1 MSYWED
7 RAKEIIDEE
16 SKSDYEIAQE
26 IQRIVDEMN
35 EDIEDEINRFYA
47 RYAIN
52 EGISFIEAK
61 KKIDAVD
68 VQMFQQKAKQYVEN
82 KDFSDKANAEL
93 RAYNTK
99 MYVSRE
105 KLLQA
110 QLGLIV
116 TYAYAQIEQSM
127 YNYMESA
134 YYRALEQQAG
144 ILGETLQV
152 SINDV
157 KTIIFT
163 PFEGHKWSTRLWSD
177 MDVVRR
183 HVQKTTRHVLLRGR
197 HPYEFVKSLRKD
209 TGATSSQAK
218 RLLITE
224 TARVQMEASKRH
236 MLEQHGEDAEYEY
249 VTAQEV
255 LHQRDKDGNIKKT
268 IKVCK
273 VCQALN
279 EKVFKVKDMKPGI
292 NAAPMHPNCR
302 CTVIPHKKDWRD
314 KFFAER
320 KGKYNLSKF
329 TE

>member
-1 MSYWED
+1 MTYWED

-16 SKSDYEIAQE
+16 SKSDYEIAKE

-35 EDIEDEINRFYA
+35 ADIEDEINRFYA

-68 VQMFQQKAKQYVEN
+68 VQQFSQKAKEYVEN
-82 KDFSDKANAEL
+82 KDFSEKANQEL
-93 RAYNTK
+93 KAYNTK

-134 YYRALEQQAG
+134 YYRALKQQAG

-197 HPYEFVKSLRKD
+197 HPYEFVKDLRKD
-209 TGATSSQAK
+209 TGATTYNMK
-218 RLLITE
+218 RLLLTE
-224 TARVQMEASKRH
+224 TARVQTEASKRH
-236 MLEQHGEDAEYEY
+236 MLEEHGADAEYEF
-249 VTAQEV
+249 VAKMDSKTTKTCRS
-255 LHQRDKDGNIKKT
+255 LNDKT
-268 IKVCK
+268 
-273 VCQALN
+273 
-279 EKVFKVKDMKPGI
+279 FKVKDMVPGV
-292 NAAPMHPNCR
+292 NAPPMHPFCR
-302 CTVIPHKKDWRD
+302 SAVVPHIDENWRD
-314 KFFAER
+314 KFFEER
-320 KGKYNLSKF
+320 KGKYFGGVVK
-329 TE
+329 

>member
-1 MSYWED
+1 MTYWED

-16 SKSDYEIAQE
+16 SKSDYEIVQE

-47 RYAIN
+47 RYAIK

-68 VQMFQQKAKQYVEN
+68 VQMFQQKAKQYVET

-197 HPYEFVKSLRKD
+197 HPYEFVKDLRKD
-209 TGATSSQAK
+209 TGATTYNMK
-218 RLLITE
+218 RLLLTE
-224 TARVQMEASKRH
+224 TARVQTLASKRH
-236 MLEQHGEDAEYEY
+236 MLEEHGAEAEYQF
-249 VTAQEV
+249 VAKI
-255 LHQRDKDGNIKKT
+255 DSKT
-268 IKVCK
+268 TKTCRS
-273 VCQALN
+273 LN
-279 EKVFKVKDMKPGI
+279 NETFKVKDMVPGV
-292 NAAPMHPNCR
+292 NAPPMHPFCR
-302 CTVIPHKKDWRD
+302 SAVVPYVGNWCD
-314 KFFAER
+314 KFFEER

>member
-1 MSYWED
+1 MTYWED

-35 EDIEDEINRFYA
+35 KDIEDEINRFYA
-47 RYAIN
+47 RYAIK
-52 EGISFIEAK
+52 EGVSFIEAK

-197 HPYEFVKSLRKD
+197 HPYEFIKDMRKD
-209 TGATSSQAK
+209 TGATTYNMK
-218 RLLITE
+218 RLLLTE
-224 TARVQMEASKRH
+224 TARVQTLASKRH
-236 MLEQHGEDAEYEY
+236 MLEEHGPESEYQF
-249 VTAQEV
+249 VAKMDSKTTKTCRS
-255 LHQRDKDGNIKKT
+255 LNDKT
-268 IKVCK
+268 
-273 VCQALN
+273 
-279 EKVFKVKDMKPGI
+279 FKVKDMVPGV
-292 NAAPMHPNCR
+292 NAPPLHPFCR
-302 CTVIPHKKDWRD
+302 STVVPHIDKDWRD
-314 KFFAER
+314 KLFEER
-320 KGKYNLSKF
+320 KGKYFGGVVK
-329 TE
+329 

>member
-1 MSYWED
+1 MTYWED

-16 SKSDYEIAQE
+16 SKSDYEIAKE

-35 EDIEDEINRFYA
+35 ADIENEINRFYA

-68 VQMFQQKAKQYVEN
+68 VQRFSQKAKEYVEN
-82 KDFSDKANAEL
+82 KDFSEKANQEL
-93 RAYNTK
+93 KAYNTK

-134 YYRALEQQAG
+134 YYRALKQQAG

-157 KTIIFT
+157 KTIVFT

-177 MDVVRR
+177 METVRR

-197 HPYEFVKSLRKD
+197 HPYEFIKDMRKD
-209 TGATSSQAK
+209 TGATTYNMK
-218 RLLITE
+218 RLLLTE
-224 TARVQMEASKRH
+224 TARVQTLASKRH
-236 MLEQHGEDAEYEY
+236 MLEEHGAEAEYQF
-249 VTAQEV
+249 VA
-255 LHQRDKDGNIKKT
+255 KIDGKT
-268 IKVCK
+268 TKTCRG
-273 VCQALN
+273 LN
-279 EKVFKVKDMKPGI
+279 NKTFKVKDMVPGV
-292 NAAPMHPNCR
+292 NAPPMHPFCR
-302 CTVIPHKKDWRD
+302 SAVVPHIDKDWRD
-314 KFFAER
+314 KFFEER
-320 KGKYNLSKF
+320 KGKYFGGVVK
-329 TE
+329 

>member
-1 MSYWED
+1 MTYWED

-16 SKSDYEIAQE
+16 SKSDYEIAKE

-35 EDIEDEINRFYA
+35 ADIEDEINRFYT

-52 EGISFIEAK
+52 EGISLIEAK

-68 VQMFQQKAKQYVEN
+68 VQIFQQKAKQYVEN
-82 KDFSDKANAEL
+82 KDFSEKANAEL

-134 YYRALEQQAG
+134 YYRALKQQAG

-177 MDVVRR
+177 METVRR

-197 HPYEFVKSLRKD
+197 HPYEFIKDMRKD
-209 TGATSSQAK
+209 TGATTYNMK
-218 RLLITE
+218 RLLLTE
-224 TARVQMEASKRH
+224 TARVQTLASKRH
-236 MLEQHGEDAEYEY
+236 MLEEHGPESEYQF
-249 VTAQEV
+249 VAKMDSKTTKTCRS
-255 LHQRDKDGNIKKT
+255 LNDKT
-268 IKVCK
+268 
-273 VCQALN
+273 
-279 EKVFKVKDMKPGI
+279 FKVKDMVPGV
-292 NAAPMHPNCR
+292 NAPPLHPFCR
-302 CTVIPHKKDWRD
+302 SAVVPHIDENWRD
-314 KFFAER
+314 KFFEER
-320 KGKYNLSKF
+320 KGKYFGGVVK
-329 TE
+329 

>member
-197 HPYEFVKSLRKD
+197 HPYEFVKDLRKD
-209 TGATSSQAK
+209 TGATTYNMK
-218 RLLITE
+218 RLLLTE
-224 TARVQMEASKRH
+224 TARVQTLASKRH
-236 MLEQHGEDAEYEY
+236 MLEEHGAEAEYQF
-249 VTAQEV
+249 VAKI
-255 LHQRDKDGNIKKT
+255 DSKT
-268 IKVCK
+268 TKTCRG
-273 VCQALN
+273 LN
-279 EKVFKVKDMKPGI
+279 NETFKVKDMVPGV
-292 NAAPMHPNCR
+292 NAPPMHPFVVAPSYHIL
-302 CTVIPHKKDWRD
+302 T
-314 KFFAER
+314 R
-320 KGKYNLSKF
+320 KTMKSG
-329 TE
+329 

>member
-1 MSYWED
+1 MTYWED

-16 SKSDYEIAQE
+16 SKSDYEIARE

-35 EDIEDEINRFYA
+35 ADIEDEINRFYA

-68 VQMFQQKAKQYVEN
+68 VQQLSQKAKEYVEN
-82 KDFSDKANAEL
+82 KDFSEKANQEL
-93 RAYNTK
+93 KAYNTK

-134 YYRALEQQAG
+134 YYRALKQQAG

-177 MDVVRR
+177 METVRR

-197 HPYEFVKSLRKD
+197 HPYEFIKDMRKD
-209 TGATSSQAK
+209 TGATTYNMK
-218 RLLITE
+218 RLLLTE
-224 TARVQMEASKRH
+224 TARVQTLASKRH
-236 MLEQHGEDAEYEY
+236 MLEEHGPESEYQF
-249 VTAQEV
+249 VAKMDSKTTKTCRS
-255 LHQRDKDGNIKKT
+255 LNDKT
-268 IKVCK
+268 
-273 VCQALN
+273 
-279 EKVFKVKDMKPGI
+279 FKVKDMVPGV
-292 NAAPMHPNCR
+292 NAPPMHPFCR
-302 CTVIPHKKDWRD
+302 SAVVPHIDENWRD
-314 KFFAER
+314 KFFEER
-320 KGKYNLSKF
+320 KGKYFGGVVK
-329 TE
+329 

>member
-1 MSYWED
+1 MTYWED

-16 SKSDYEIAQE
+16 SKSDYEIAKE

-68 VQMFQQKAKQYVEN
+68 VQQFSQKAKEYVEN

-134 YYRALEQQAG
+134 YYRALKQQAG

-157 KTIIFT
+157 KTIVFT

-197 HPYEFVKSLRKD
+197 HPYEFVKDLRKD
-209 TGATSSQAK
+209 TGATTYNMK
-218 RLLITE
+218 RLLLTE
-224 TARVQMEASKRH
+224 TARVQTEASKRH
-236 MLEQHGEDAEYEY
+236 MLEEHGADAEYQF
-249 VTAQEV
+249 VAKMDSKTTKTCRS
-255 LHQRDKDGNIKKT
+255 LNDKT
-268 IKVCK
+268 
-273 VCQALN
+273 
-279 EKVFKVKDMKPGI
+279 FKVKDMVPGV
-292 NAAPMHPNCR
+292 NAPPMHPFCR
-302 CTVIPHKKDWRD
+302 SAVVPHIDENWRD
-314 KFFAER
+314 KFFEER
-320 KGKYNLSKF
+320 KGKYFGGVVK
-329 TE
+329 

>member
-1 MSYWED
+1 MTYWED

-16 SKSDYEIAQE
+16 SKSDYEIARE

-35 EDIEDEINRFYA
+35 ADIEDEINRFYS
-47 RYAIN
+47 RYATS
-52 EGISFIEAK
+52 EGITLTEAK

-134 YYRALEQQAG
+134 YYRALKQQAG

-177 MDVVRR
+177 MNVVRR

-197 HPYEFVKSLRKD
+197 HPYEFVKDLRKD
-209 TGATSSQAK
+209 TGATTYNMK
-218 RLLITE
+218 RLLLTE
-224 TARVQMEASKRH
+224 TARVQTLASKRH
-236 MLEQHGEDAEYEY
+236 MLEEHGAEAEYQF
-249 VTAQEV
+249 VAKMDSKTTKTCRS
-255 LHQRDKDGNIKKT
+255 LNDKT
-268 IKVCK
+268 
-273 VCQALN
+273 
-279 EKVFKVKDMKPGI
+279 FKVKDMVPGV
-292 NAAPMHPNCR
+292 NAPPMHPFCR
-302 CTVIPHKKDWRD
+302 SAVVPHIDENWRD
-314 KFFAER
+314 KFFEER
-320 KGKYNLSKF
+320 KGKYFGGVVK
-329 TE
+329 

>member
-1 MSYWED
+1 MTYWED

-35 EDIEDEINRFYA
+35 ENIEDEINRFYA

-197 HPYEFVKSLRKD
+197 HPYEFVKDLRKD
-209 TGATSSQAK
+209 TGATTYNMK
-218 RLLITE
+218 RLLLTE
-224 TARVQMEASKRH
+224 TARVQTLASKRH
-236 MLEQHGEDAEYEY
+236 MLEEHGAEAEYQF
-249 VTAQEV
+249 VAKI
-255 LHQRDKDGNIKKT
+255 DSKT
-268 IKVCK
+268 TKTCRG
-273 VCQALN
+273 LN
-279 EKVFKVKDMKPGI
+279 NETFKVKDMVPGV
-292 NAAPMHPNCR
+292 NAPPMHPFCR
-302 CTVIPHKKDWRD
+302 SAVVPYVGNWRD
-314 KFFAER
+314 KFFEER

>member
-1 MSYWED
+1 MTYWED

-26 IQRIVDEMN
+26 IQHIVDEMN

-197 HPYEFVKSLRKD
+197 HPYEFVKDLRKD
-209 TGATSSQAK
+209 TGATTYNMK
-218 RLLITE
+218 RLLLTE
-224 TARVQMEASKRH
+224 TARVQTLASKRH
-236 MLEQHGEDAEYEY
+236 MLEEHGAEAEYQF
-249 VTAQEV
+249 VAKI
-255 LHQRDKDGNIKKT
+255 DSKT
-268 IKVCK
+268 TKTCRG
-273 VCQALN
+273 LN
-279 EKVFKVKDMKPGI
+279 NETFKVKDMVPGV
-292 NAAPMHPNCR
+292 NAPPMHPFVVAPSYHIL
-302 CTVIPHKKDWRD
+302 T
-314 KFFAER
+314 R
-320 KGKYNLSKF
+320 KTMKSG
-329 TE
+329 

>member
-1 MSYWED
+1 MTYWED

-16 SKSDYEIAQE
+16 SKSDYEIAKE

-35 EDIEDEINRFYA
+35 ADIEDEINRFYT

-82 KDFSDKANAEL
+82 KDFSDKANEEL

-134 YYRALEQQAG
+134 YYRALKQQAG

-157 KTIIFT
+157 KTIVFT

-177 MDVVRR
+177 METVRR

-197 HPYEFVKSLRKD
+197 HPYEFIKDMRKD
-209 TGATSSQAK
+209 TGATTYNMK
-218 RLLITE
+218 RLLLTE
-224 TARVQMEASKRH
+224 TARVQTLASKRH
-236 MLEQHGEDAEYEY
+236 MLEEHGPESEYQF
-249 VTAQEV
+249 VAKMDSKTTKTCRS
-255 LHQRDKDGNIKKT
+255 LNDKT
-268 IKVCK
+268 
-273 VCQALN
+273 
-279 EKVFKVKDMKPGI
+279 FKVKDMVPGV
-292 NAAPMHPNCR
+292 NAPPMHPFCR
-302 CTVIPHKKDWRD
+302 SAVVPHIDENWRD
-314 KFFAER
+314 KFFEER
-320 KGKYNLSKF
+320 KGKYFGGVVK
-329 TE
+329 

>member
-1 MSYWED
+1 MSYWQD
-7 RAKEIIDEE
+7 RANEIIDEE
-16 SKSDYEIAQE
+16 SKSDYEIVQE

-35 EDIEDEINRFYA
+35 EDIENEINRFYA
-47 RYAIN
+47 RYATS
-52 EGISFIEAK
+52 EGITLTEAK

-68 VQMFQQKAKQYVEN
+68 VQMFQQKAKQYVVN
-82 KDFSDKANAEL
+82 KDFSDKANEEL

-127 YNYMESA
+127 YNYMENA

-197 HPYEFVKSLRKD
+197 HPYEFVKDLRKD
-209 TGATSSQAK
+209 TGATTYNMK
-218 RLLITE
+218 RLLLTE
-224 TARVQMEASKRH
+224 TARVQTLASKKH
-236 MLEQHGEDAEYEY
+236 MLEQHGPDAEYEY
-249 VTAQEV
+249 HAK
-255 LHQRDKDGNIKKT
+255 LDSKT
-268 IKVCK
+268 TKTCRG
-273 VCQALN
+273 LN
-279 EKVFKVKDMKPGI
+279 GKVFKVKDMQPGV
-292 NAAPMHPNCR
+292 NAPPMHPFCR
-302 CTVIPHKKDWRD
+302 SAVAPHIDPNWRD
-314 KFFAER
+314 EFFEKR
-320 KGKYNLSKF
+320 KGKYFGGVVK
-329 TE
+329 

>member
-1 MSYWED
+1 MTYWED

-16 SKSDYEIAQE
+16 SKSDYEIARE

-35 EDIEDEINRFYA
+35 ADIEDEINRFYA

-68 VQMFQQKAKQYVEN
+68 VQQFSQKAKEYVEN
-82 KDFSDKANAEL
+82 KDFSEKANQEL
-93 RAYNTK
+93 KAYNTK

-134 YYRALEQQAG
+134 YYRALKQQAG

-163 PFEGHKWSTRLWSD
+163 PFENHKWSTRLWSD
-177 MDVVRR
+177 METVRR

-197 HPYEFVKSLRKD
+197 HPYEFIKDMRKD
-209 TGATSSQAK
+209 TGATTYNMK
-218 RLLITE
+218 RLLLTE
-224 TARVQMEASKRH
+224 TARVQTEASKRH
-236 MLEQHGEDAEYEY
+236 MLEEHGPESEYQF
-249 VTAQEV
+249 VAKMDSKTTKTCRS
-255 LHQRDKDGNIKKT
+255 LNDKT
-268 IKVCK
+268 
-273 VCQALN
+273 
-279 EKVFKVKDMKPGI
+279 FKVKDMVPGV
-292 NAAPMHPNCR
+292 NAPPMHPFCR
-302 CTVIPHKKDWRD
+302 SAVVPHIDENWRD
-314 KFFAER
+314 KFFEER
-320 KGKYNLSKF
+320 KGKYFGGVVK
-329 TE
+329 

>member
-1 MSYWED
+1 MTYWED

-35 EDIEDEINRFYA
+35 ADIEDEINRFYA

-68 VQMFQQKAKQYVEN
+68 VQQFSQKAKEYVEN
-82 KDFSDKANAEL
+82 KDFSEKANQEL
-93 RAYNTK
+93 KAYNTK

-134 YYRALEQQAG
+134 YYRALKQQAG

-163 PFEGHKWSTRLWSD
+163 PFENHKWSTRLWSD
-177 MDVVRR
+177 METVRR

-197 HPYEFVKSLRKD
+197 HPYEFIKDMRKD
-209 TGATSSQAK
+209 TGATTYNMK
-218 RLLITE
+218 RLLLTE
-224 TARVQMEASKRH
+224 TARVQTLASKRH
-236 MLEQHGEDAEYEY
+236 MLEEHGPESEYQF
-249 VTAQEV
+249 VAKMDSKTTKTCRS
-255 LHQRDKDGNIKKT
+255 LNDKT
-268 IKVCK
+268 
-273 VCQALN
+273 
-279 EKVFKVKDMKPGI
+279 FKVKDMVPGV
-292 NAAPMHPNCR
+292 NAPPMHPFCR
-302 CTVIPHKKDWRD
+302 SAVVPHIDENWRD
-314 KFFAER
+314 KFFEER
-320 KGKYNLSKF
+320 KGKYFGGVVK
-329 TE
+329 

>member
-1 MSYWED
+1 MTYWED

-35 EDIEDEINRFYA
+35 GDIEDEINRFYA

-144 ILGETLQV
+144 ILGQTLQV

-163 PFEGHKWSTRLWSD
+163 PFKGHKWSTRLWSD

-197 HPYEFVKSLRKD
+197 HPYEFVKDLRKD
-209 TGATSSQAK
+209 TGATSYNA
-218 RLLITE
+218 RMLLLTE
-224 TARVQMEASKRH
+224 TARVQTLASKRH
-236 MLEQHGEDAEYEY
+236 MLEQHGEDAEYEF
-249 VTAQEV
+249 VAKMDERTS
-255 LHQRDKDGNIKKT
+255 KT
-268 IKVCK
+268 CRGM
-273 VCQALN
+273 N
-279 EKVFKVKDMKPGI
+279 GKVFKVKDMIPGV
-292 NAAPMHPNCR
+292 NAPPMHVWCR
-302 CTVIPHKKDWRD
+302 SIVVPKVRNWRD
-314 KFFAER
+314 KFFEER
-320 KGKYNLSKF
+320 KGKYNLSKY

>member
-1 MSYWED
+1 MTYWED

-35 EDIEDEINRFYA
+35 ADIENEINRFYA

-68 VQMFQQKAKQYVEN
+68 VQRFSQKAKEYVEN
-82 KDFSDKANAEL
+82 KDFSEKANQEL
-93 RAYNTK
+93 KAYNTK

-134 YYRALEQQAG
+134 YYRALKQQAG

-157 KTIIFT
+157 KTIVFT

-177 MDVVRR
+177 METVRR

-197 HPYEFVKSLRKD
+197 HPYEFIKDMRKD
-209 TGATSSQAK
+209 TGATTYNMK
-218 RLLITE
+218 RLLLTE
-224 TARVQMEASKRH
+224 TARVQTLASKRH
-236 MLEQHGEDAEYEY
+236 MLEEHGAEAEYQF
-249 VTAQEV
+249 VAKMDSKTTKTCRS
-255 LHQRDKDGNIKKT
+255 LNDKT
-268 IKVCK
+268 
-273 VCQALN
+273 
-279 EKVFKVKDMKPGI
+279 FKVKDMMPGV
-292 NAAPMHPNCR
+292 NAPPMHPFCR
-302 CTVIPHKKDWRD
+302 SAVVPHIDENWRD
-314 KFFAER
+314 KFFEER
-320 KGKYNLSKF
+320 KGKYFGGVVK
-329 TE
+329 

>member
-1 MSYWED
+1 MTYWED

-35 EDIEDEINRFYA
+35 GDIEDEIDRFYA

-127 YNYMESA
+127 YDYMESA

-144 ILGETLQV
+144 ILGQTLQV

-163 PFEGHKWSTRLWSD
+163 PFKGHKWSTRLWSD

-197 HPYEFVKSLRKD
+197 HPYEFVKDLRKD
-209 TGATSSQAK
+209 TGRQVT
-218 RLLITE
+218 
-224 TARVQMEASKRH
+224 
-236 MLEQHGEDAEYEY
+236 MLECYY
-249 VTAQEV
+249 
-255 LHQRDKDGNIKKT
+255 
-268 IKVCK
+268 
-273 VCQALN
+273 
-279 EKVFKVKDMKPGI
+279 
-292 NAAPMHPNCR
+292 
-302 CTVIPHKKDWRD
+302 
-314 KFFAER
+314 
-320 KGKYNLSKF
+320 
-329 TE
+329 

>member
-16 SKSDYEIAQE
+16 SKSDYEIVQE

-47 RYAIN
+47 RYATR
-52 EGISFIEAK
+52 EGITLSEAK

-197 HPYEFVKSLRKD
+197 HPYEFVKDLRKD
-209 TGATSSQAK
+209 TGATTYNMK
-218 RLLITE
+218 RLLLTE
-224 TARVQMEASKRH
+224 TARVQTLASKRH
-236 MLEQHGEDAEYEY
+236 MLEEHGAEAEYQF
-249 VTAQEV
+249 VAKI
-255 LHQRDKDGNIKKT
+255 DSKT
-268 IKVCK
+268 TKTCRG
-273 VCQALN
+273 LN
-279 EKVFKVKDMKPGI
+279 NETFKVKDMVPGV
-292 NAAPMHPNCR
+292 NAPPMHPFCR
-302 CTVIPHKKDWRD
+302 SAVVPHVDENWRD
-314 KFFAER
+314 KFFEER
-320 KGKYNLSKF
+320 KGKYFGGVVK
-329 TE
+329 

>member
-1 MSYWED
+1 MTYWED

-197 HPYEFVKSLRKD
+197 HPYEFVKDLRKD
-209 TGATSSQAK
+209 TGATTYNMK
-218 RLLITE
+218 RLLLTE
-224 TARVQMEASKRH
+224 TARVQTLASKRH
-236 MLEQHGEDAEYEY
+236 MLEEHGAEAEYQF
-249 VTAQEV
+249 VAKI
-255 LHQRDKDGNIKKT
+255 DSKT
-268 IKVCK
+268 TKTCRS
-273 VCQALN
+273 LN
-279 EKVFKVKDMKPGI
+279 NETFKVKDMVPGV
-292 NAAPMHPNCR
+292 NAPPMHPFCR
-302 CTVIPHKKDWRD
+302 SAVVPYVGNWCD
-314 KFFAER
+314 KFFEER

>member
-26 IQRIVDEMN
+26 IQHIVDEMN
-35 EDIEDEINRFYA
+35 EDIENEINRFYT

-144 ILGETLQV
+144 ILGQTLQV

-197 HPYEFVKSLRKD
+197 HPYEFVKDLRKD
-209 TGATSSQAK
+209 TGATTYNMK
-218 RLLITE
+218 RLLLTE
-224 TARVQMEASKRH
+224 TARVQTLAAKRH
-236 MLEQHGEDAEYEY
+236 MLEQHGPDAEYEY
-249 VTAQEV
+249 HAKI
-255 LHQRDKDGNIKKT
+255 DSKT
-268 IKVCK
+268 TKTCRG
-273 VCQALN
+273 LN
-279 EKVFKVKDMKPGI
+279 KKVFKVKDMQPGV
-292 NAAPMHPNCR
+292 NAPPMHPFCR
-302 CTVIPHKKDWRD
+302 SAVAPHIDSDWRD
-314 KFFAER
+314 KFFEER
-320 KGKYNLSKF
+320 EGRYFGGVVK
-329 TE
+329 

>member
-1 MSYWED
+1 MSYWQD
-7 RAKEIIDEE
+7 RANEIIDEE
-16 SKSDYEIAQE
+16 SKSDYEIAKE

-35 EDIEDEINRFYA
+35 ADIENEINRFYA

-68 VQMFQQKAKQYVEN
+68 VQQFSQKAKEYVEN
-82 KDFSDKANAEL
+82 KDFSEKANKEL
-93 RAYNTK
+93 KAYNTK

-134 YYRALEQQAG
+134 YYRALKQQAG

-163 PFEGHKWSTRLWSD
+163 PFENHKWSTRLWSD
-177 MDVVRR
+177 METVRR

-197 HPYEFVKSLRKD
+197 HPYEFIKDMRKD
-209 TGATSSQAK
+209 TGATTYNMK
-218 RLLITE
+218 RLLLTE
-224 TARVQMEASKRH
+224 TARVQTEASKRH
-236 MLEQHGEDAEYEY
+236 MLDQHGENAEYEF
-249 VTAQEV
+249 VAKM
-255 LHQRDKDGNIKKT
+255 DSKT
-268 IKVCK
+268 TKTCK
-273 VCQALN
+273 SLN
-279 EKVFKVKDMKPGI
+279 GKTFKVKDMVPGV
-292 NAAPMHPNCR
+292 NAPPMHPFCR
-302 CTVIPHKKDWRD
+302 SAVVPHVDENWRD
-314 KFFAER
+314 KFFE
-320 KGKYNLSKF
+320 
-329 TE
+329 

>member
-1 MSYWED
+1 MSYWQD

-35 EDIEDEINRFYA
+35 EDIENEINRFYT

-144 ILGETLQV
+144 ILGQTLQV

-183 HVQKTTRHVLLRGR
+183 YVQKTTRHVLLRGR
-197 HPYEFVKSLRKD
+197 HPYEFVKDLRKD
-209 TGATSSQAK
+209 TGATTYNMK
-218 RLLITE
+218 RLLLTE
-224 TARVQMEASKRH
+224 TARVQTLAAKRH
-236 MLEQHGEDAEYEY
+236 MLEQHGPDAEYEY
-249 VTAQEV
+249 HAKI
-255 LHQRDKDGNIKKT
+255 DSKT
-268 IKVCK
+268 TKTCRG
-273 VCQALN
+273 LN
-279 EKVFKVKDMKPGI
+279 KKVFKVKDMQPGV
-292 NAAPMHPNCR
+292 NAPPMHPFCR
-302 CTVIPHKKDWRD
+302 SAVSPHIDSDWRD
-314 KFFAER
+314 KFFEER
-320 KGKYNLSKF
+320 EGRYFGGVVK
-329 TE
+329 

>member
-1 MSYWED
+1 MSYWQD
-7 RAKEIIDEE
+7 RANEIIDEE

-35 EDIEDEINRFYA
+35 EDIENEIHRFYV
-47 RYAIN
+47 RYATS
-52 EGISFIEAK
+52 EGITLTEAK

-144 ILGETLQV
+144 ILGKHSV

-197 HPYEFVKSLRKD
+197 HPYEFVKDLRKD
-209 TGATSSQAK
+209 TGATTYNMK

-224 TARVQMEASKRH
+224 TARVQTLASKS
-236 MLEQHGEDAEYEY
+236 
-249 VTAQEV
+249 T
-255 LHQRDKDGNIKKT
+255 
-268 IKVCK
+268 C
-273 VCQALN
+273 
-279 EKVFKVKDMKPGI
+279 
-292 NAAPMHPNCR
+292 
-302 CTVIPHKKDWRD
+302 
-314 KFFAER
+314 
-320 KGKYNLSKF
+320 
-329 TE
+329 